1 MTKHSKSERERRAA
15 ETERIEEIER
25 AWQGSIP
32 APIAAA
38 VRPRRSAAAA
48 DRGPWVRPPDM
59 APGTAPR
66 PPRPG
71 REPKPKKDDTTS
83 RRALLAAAR

>member
-1 MTKHSKSERERRAA
+1 MTKHSSFERQRRAA
-15 ETERIEEIER
+15 ETVRVQEIER

-32 APIAAA
+32 SAVAAEFAA
-38 VRPRRSAAAA
+38 VVKASKE
-48 DRGPWVRPPDM
+48 RGPWVRQPDM

-71 REPKPKKDDTTS
+71 HEPKPKKEDPTS
-83 RRALLAAAR
+83 RRRSS

>member
-1 MTKHSKSERERRAA
+1 MTKHSKSERQRRAA
-15 ETERIEEIER
+15 ETERIEEIQR

-32 APIAAA
+32 APIASEFAAA
-38 VRPRRSAAAA
+38 VRAAAE
-48 DRGPWVRPPDM
+48 RGPWVRPPDM

-83 RRALLAAAR
+83 RRRY